1 MSAAKDNAECSDCG
15 EEYPRSELKRGGP
28 VGGALVCHD
37 CRTCISDGCEERSDD
52 GEGYDGYCGNCADRL
67 EKAGHWGK

>member
-1 MSAAKDNAECSDCG
+1 MSTAKDTSECSDCG
-15 EEYPRSELKRGGP
+15 EEYPRTELKRGGP
-28 VGGALVCHD
+28 VGGALMCHD

-67 EKAGHWGK
+67 EKAGHWGN